1 MKKKLEPNS
10 LYLCIYLI
18 NKADSKKK
26 KKRMWLASFTCE
38 AVGAQKL
45 Q

>member
-26 KKRMWLASFTCE
+26 KRMWLASFTCE